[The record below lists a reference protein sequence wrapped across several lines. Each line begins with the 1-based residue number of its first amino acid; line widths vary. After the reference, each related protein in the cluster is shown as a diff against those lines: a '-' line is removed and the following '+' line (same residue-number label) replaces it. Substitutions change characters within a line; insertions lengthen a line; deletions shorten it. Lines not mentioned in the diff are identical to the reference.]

1 MGWVM
6 RRPPSRLLVLLL
18 ALLLLPACAVPAS
31 AGAAVHRPATA
42 VAAQSQDQQAPE
54 DGDLGDDPDG
64 VYDDPDQQAQ
74 DEDVPPPAETP
85 SPAPATPPVPDPFP
99 AEPRAPL
106 MPPLVTTGTVSGRQA
121 RLRTDGKAAIPRGAP
136 LRVRAIIAA
145 ANRII
150 GKRYKWGG
158 GHAKLADSGY
168 DCSGTVSYALI
179 RSGELASPLVSGSF
193 AHWGS
198 PGTGSYVTIYA
209 NKGHVYAEIAG
220 LRLDTSAVGDPGG
233 RDGVRWRPVIGKRR
247 GFAVRHVPGL

>member
-1 MGWVM
+1 M
-6 RRPPSRLLVLLL
+6 RLPPSRLLVLLL
-18 ALLLLPACAVPAS
+18 AMLLLPALAAPGS
-31 AGAAVHRPATA
+31 AGASLQRHATA
-42 VAAQSQDQQAPE
+42 TASQAQDPQTAE
-54 DGDLGDDPDG
+54 GEAGDLGDDPDG
-64 VYDDPDQQAQ
+64 AYDDADQQA
-74 DEDVPPPAETP
+74 DSEDQPPAVTP
-85 SPAPATPPVPDPFP
+85 TPAPVAPPVPSPFP

-106 MPPLVTTGTVSGRQA
+106 MPPLVTTGTVSGRDA
-121 RLRTDGKAAIPRGAP
+121 RLRTDGRAAIPRGAP

-179 RSGELASPLVSGSF
+179 RSGELPSPLVSGSF

-198 PGTGSYVTIYA
+198 AGAGSYVTIFA
-209 NKGHVYAEIAG
+209 NKNHVYAEIAG